1 MSETPPL
8 VLVAALARNRVIG
21 ADGDMPWHL
30 PADLK
35 RFKAITL
42 GKPMIMG
49 RKTFE
54 AIGRPLPGRRTIV
67 VTRDAAW
74 RAEGVEVA
82 HDLDAAIA
90 LAASGTSEG
99 ATPEEIIPEEIIIAG
114 GGQIYAQAIGRA
126 DRLRLTWIEVEP
138 EGDAYFPEVDP
149 KIWREITREAHPVDG
164 DRPAHAFVDYERRS
178 G

>member
-1 MSETPPL
+1 MPHPKPPI

-42 GKPMIMG
+42 GKPMVMG
-49 RKTFE
+49 RNTFE

-67 VTRDAAW
+67 VTRDPYW
-74 RAEGVEVA
+74 RADGVEIA
-82 HDLDAAIA
+82 LDLDSAIA
-90 LAASGTSEG
+90 RAADAS
-99 ATPEEIIPEEIIIAG
+99 PEEIIIAG

-126 DRLRLTWIEVEP
+126 DRLRLTWIDVEP
-138 EGDAYFPEVDP
+138 AGDAMFPAVDLAVWREVD
-149 KIWREITREAHPVDG
+149 RADFPVDG
-164 DRPAHAFVDYERRS
+164 DRPAHAFVDYDRR
-178 G
+178 

>member
-1 MSETPPL
+1 MTHPKPPI

-42 GKPMIMG
+42 GKPMVMG

-67 VTRDAAW
+67 VTRDRSWHAD
-74 RAEGVEVA
+74 GVEVA
-82 HDLDAAIA
+82 ADLDAA
-90 LAASGTSEG
+90 LVMAAET
-99 ATPEEIIPEEIIIAG
+99 APEEIVIAG
-114 GGQIYAQAIGRA
+114 GGQIYAQAIGQA
-126 DRLRLTWIEVEP
+126 DRLRLTWIEVAP
-138 EGDAYFPEVDP
+138 DGDTLFPEVDLS
-149 KIWREITREAHPVDG
+149 IWQEVQREAHPVDG
-164 DRPAHAFVDYERRS
+164 DRPAHAFVDYTRR
-178 G
+178 

>member
-1 MSETPPL
+1 MIPKSTSPGAPNRDPEI
-8 VLVAALARNRVIG
+8 VLVAALALNRVIG

-67 VTRDAAW
+67 VTRDPAW
-74 RAEGVEVA
+74 RADGVETA
-82 HDLDAAIA
+82 PTIDAAIA
-90 LAASGTSEG
+90 EAENSGSH
-99 ATPEEIIPEEIIIAG
+99 EIMVVG
-114 GGQIYAQAIGRA
+114 GGEIYAQTITRA
-126 DRLRLTWIEVEP
+126 DRLRLTWIALEP
-138 EGDAYFPEVDP
+138 DGDAVFPEVDQA
-149 KIWREITREAHPVDG
+149 IWVESEREAHPAADG
-164 DRPAHAFVDYERRS
+164 RPAYTYVDYERR
-178 G
+178 

>member
-1 MSETPPL
+1 MSATPPL

-67 VTRDAAW
+67 VTRDSAW

-82 HDLDAAIA
+82 HELDAALA
-90 LAASGTSEG
+90 LAASN
-99 ATPEEIIPEEIIIAG
+99 APDEIIIAG

-138 EGDAYFPEVDP
+138 EGDAHFPEVDP
-149 KIWREITREAHPVDG
+149 AIWREITRETHPAEG

-178 G
+178 T

>member
-1 MSETPPL
+1 MPHPKPPI

-42 GKPMIMG
+42 GKPMVMG

-67 VTRDAAW
+67 VTRDPSW
-74 RAEGVEVA
+74 RADVVEIA
-82 HDLDAAIA
+82 LDLDSAIA
-90 LAASGTSEG
+90 RAADAS
-99 ATPEEIIPEEIIIAG
+99 PDEIIIAG

-126 DRLRLTWIEVEP
+126 DRLRLTWIDVEP
-138 EGDAYFPEVDP
+138 AGDAMFPAVDLAVWREVD
-149 KIWREITREAHPVDG
+149 RADFPVDG
-164 DRPAHAFVDYERRS
+164 DRPAHAFVDYDRR
-178 G
+178 

>member
-1 MSETPPL
+1 MPHPKPPI

-42 GKPMIMG
+42 GKPMVMG

-67 VTRDAAW
+67 VTRDPSWQAD
-74 RAEGVEVA
+74 GVEVA
-82 HDLDAAIA
+82 RDLDSAIA
-90 LAASGTSEG
+90 RAADT
-99 ATPEEIIPEEIIIAG
+99 APEEVIIAG

-126 DRLRLTWIEVEP
+126 DRMRLTWIDVEP
-138 EGDAYFPEVDP
+138 AGDAMFPEVDP
-149 KIWREITREAHPVDG
+149 AVWREVDRIDFPVDG
-164 DRPAHAFVDYERRS
+164 DRPAHAFVDYQRR
-178 G
+178 

>member
-1 MSETPPL
+1 VTHPKPPI

-42 GKPMIMG
+42 GKPMVMG

-67 VTRDAAW
+67 VTRDRSWHADGVDVAA
-74 RAEGVEVA
+74 
-82 HDLDAAIA
+82 DLDTA
-90 LAASGTSEG
+90 LAMAAEMAPGG
-99 ATPEEIIPEEIIIAG
+99 AAPEEIIIAG

-126 DRLRLTWIEVEP
+126 DRLRLTWIEVDP
-138 EGDAYFPEVDP
+138 EGDTLFPEVDVS
-149 KIWREITREAHPVDG
+149 IWQEVERESHPVDG
-164 DRPAHAFVDYERRS
+164 DRPAHDFVDYSRR
-178 G
+178 

>member
-1 MSETPPL
+1 MSHQKPSI

-42 GKPMIMG
+42 GKPMVMG

-67 VTRDAAW
+67 VTRDPDW
-74 RAEGVEVA
+74 RADGVEVA
-82 HDLDAAIA
+82 LDLDSAIA
-90 LAASGTSEG
+90 RASET
-99 ATPEEIIPEEIIIAG
+99 AREEIIIAG
-114 GGQIYAQAIGRA
+114 GGQVYAQAIGRA
-126 DRLRLTWIEVEP
+126 DRLRLTWIEVQP
-138 EGDAYFPEVDP
+138 AGDAMFPDVDP
-149 KIWREITREAHPVDG
+149 AVWREVERADFPSDG
-164 DRPAHAFVDYERRS
+164 DCPAHAFVDYDRR
-178 G
+178 